1 MYELI
6 TGDVA
11 CAALRLG
18 CFSALSM
25 QAAEGCRGYFT
36 LRGDM

>member
-11 CAALRLG
+11 ALRLG
-18 CFSALSM
+18 CFTALSM